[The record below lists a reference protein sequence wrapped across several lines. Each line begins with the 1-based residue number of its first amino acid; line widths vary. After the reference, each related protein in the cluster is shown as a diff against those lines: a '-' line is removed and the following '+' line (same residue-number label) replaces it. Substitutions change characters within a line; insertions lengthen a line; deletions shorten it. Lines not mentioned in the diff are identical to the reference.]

1 MGVEFQTDTPLYL
14 QIAAHLKREI
24 IAGTFRAGDR
34 LPSIR
39 DMAVSYEVTPNTLQ
53 RALQLLEQ
61 EGIIRTE
68 RTSGKF
74 ITSDE
79 TLLESLR
86 RDVLRER
93 AGDMA
98 RALLQYGYTADDILS
113 AIKDALKGDDLK

>member
-24 IAGTFRAGDR
+24 IAGAFRAGDR

-98 RALLQYGYTADDILS
+98 RALLQYGYSADDILS